1 MIQETPDVWMSAIM
15 RKEKIEGL
23 KTYDLG
29 SCSEALVSYR
39 VRKVLRGSP
48 VESQQM
54 DPGLVVGGIRG
65 GGMSMWLFGSDAPT
79 HLEARDAPEQ
89 LQTVKHPTNYKC
101 DRDVD
106 TGNIRCPG
114 RSQ

>member
-1 MIQETPDVWMSAIM
+1 MWMSAIM
-15 RKEKIEGL
+15 RKEEIERL

-29 SCSEALVSYR
+29 PCSEALVSYR
-39 VRKVLRGSP
+39 VRKVLGDSLAG
-48 VESQQM
+48 SQQVG
-54 DPGLVVGGIRG
+54 PGLVVGGIRG